1 MAPRAAGRI
10 AFVLGTSA
18 LAALDLTC
26 ARPMAAGGTAA
37 APAAPAAGAAAGTGD
52 DGALEPLPALAKPPA
67 TTEHTELR
75 ALGKTIA
82 RHVDHGFETL
92 IVSTGENIRCE
103 GDRLDGGADVR
114 IQGAADTRRP
124 WSAWF
129 ALFPAHNGDP
139 NAAPEENLLVVRR
152 PLPARGEHQIAHVF
166 LPLVCSGT
174 PEHFRFALPD
184 AEPQASDPRAMLTWV
199 AAFARHAGGA
209 AWGNFAVARLRE
221 LYPEPAPK
229 PVAWPPEPHDARGG
243 KLPPAASAAKGKA
256 QGNAKTNAKNAKTK
270 DGRAAGAARP
280 SPPARAQATGRVT
293 APRRDP
299 SELARLMDTT
309 TGMTSLQETL
319 QTDRALLATGDEPAS
334 VALTDLKPPS
344 FKPHPWAAMTAA
356 LNRPVPSEPL
366 ATAAPAGFY
375 FVRFRTITQL
385 IRLREELDAGIAPA
399 LARMGE
405 GADYDLAPRYEAEL
419 GLRQGP
425 LTKLLGPTVVDD
437 LAVVGS
443 DPYLREGSD
452 LSFVFRVR
460 ARPAFEAALAG
471 TLAAFGA
478 AHGGL
483 KSSTVDHQGT
493 PITVTRS
500 SDGVVRRHRATI
512 GSFDIVSNSLAATR
526 RIIDAVAGREP
537 RLADE
542 PDFRYMLARDAA
554 TPADVLAFLGDRF
567 VGEVIG
573 PRQKVL
579 EARRQIALAELSR
592 PGYAALLY
600 GWMYGRV
607 PASADEVVASGLLR
621 REELAHAGRERID
634 WQPGRAARSS
644 WGAVGAL
651 TPLLDLP
658 AVAHVTPSEKAA
670 YDIFTAGYQ
679 SFWRTSID
687 PVAIR
692 LALPTEGRGPLTS
705 DVRVLP
711 IITGTEYADLLRTV
725 GHARVDL
732 GDGGGGGLR
741 TAIAIGPDAQIRREL
756 GTALR
761 ELPLVGSLKVDWL
774 GDWGIL
780 GIDDTATPAARE
792 AIRKQVASGLT
803 EPSFRDLIELPVYA
817 GIEVRNMTAA
827 VAFLAGVRTVLEQA
841 APGAIHWK
849 EAGRERDV
857 PFVSIRAGSS
867 GGEDMRDLALYYSFC
882 KSALVLS
889 LSESA
894 LRHRIDDCLD
904 GRQPRTGGSARP
916 AAGAGAGAGA
926 GKDGPQWILD
936 MDMRERG
943 PLWWRLALLAAGSG
957 AAASEHWS
965 VTAAEAVLRGAP
977 GASPSVVRALARDT
991 LGAIPATPEGY
1002 AYLLADDGVH
1012 DPLRGAR
1019 RGTEKPTLADLLA
1032 SDESP
1037 FVRLGR
1043 LIAHARSEVAFD
1055 DEGKAGGPGVPPPR
1069 SLHVRLRLGADRH

>member
-1 MAPRAAGRI
+1 MRPRATRRLVTA
-10 AFVLGTSA
+10 LGTAA
-18 LAALDLTC
+18 LAALNLTC
-26 ARPMAAGGTAA
+26 ARPIAAGPVAA
-37 APAAPAAGAAAGTGD
+37 EAPPPAAGAAGGD
-52 DGALEPLPALAKPPA
+52 GEGAVVAPLPTIPKSPA

-82 RHVDHGFETL
+82 RHVDRGFETL
-92 IVSTGENIRCE
+92 IVSTAEHLRCE
-103 GDRLDGGADVR
+103 GERQETGAEVR
-114 IQGAADTRRP
+114 IQGAVDTRRP

-129 ALFPAHNGDP
+129 SSLRSQGADGNGAGEDGV
-139 NAAPEENLLVVRR
+139 LVVRR

-166 LPLVCSGT
+166 LPRSCNGT

-184 AEPQASDPRAMLTWV
+184 AEPQATDSRAMHHWV
-199 AAFARHAGGA
+199 DAFARHVGGT
-209 AWGNFAVARLRE
+209 AWGDFAVARLRA
-221 LYPEPAPK
+221 LYPEPPSK
-229 PVAWPPEPHDARGG
+229 SEVPPP
-243 KLPPAASAAKGKA
+243 SAAK
-256 QGNAKTNAKNAKTK
+256 AKTK
-270 DGRAAGAARP
+270 AKGKGKAKETAPVATARPEPSGRAQPVA
-280 SPPARAQATGRVT
+280 RVT

-319 QTDRALLATGDEPAS
+319 QTDRALLAAAEEPATVPLS
-334 VALTDLKPPS
+334 NLKPPS

-356 LNRPVPSEPL
+356 LGRPVPSEPL
-366 ATAAPAGFY
+366 ATATPAAFY
-375 FVRFRTITQL
+375 YVRFRTLAHL
-385 IRLREELDAGIAPA
+385 IRLREELDADIAPA
-399 LARMGE
+399 LAGMGE

-437 LAVVGS
+437 LAAVGS

-452 LSFVFRVR
+452 LSIVFRVR

-500 SDGVVRRHRATI
+500 NDGVVRRHRATI
-512 GSFDIVSNSLAATR
+512 GAFDIVSNSLAATR

-554 TPADVLAFLGDRF
+554 TPADVLAYLGDRF

-579 EARRQIALAELSR
+579 EARRQIGLAQLSR

-607 PASADEVVASGLLR
+607 PASADEMVASGLLAR
-621 REELAHAGRERID
+621 DELAHPGGDRID

-651 TPLLDLP
+651 TPLIDLP
-658 AVAHVTPSEKAA
+658 PVAKVTPTEKAA

-679 SFWRTSID
+679 SFWRTNID
-687 PVAIR
+687 PIAIR
-692 LALPTEGRGPLTS
+692 IALAPDGRGPLVG

-711 IITGTEYADLLRTV
+711 IITGTDYADMLRTV

-732 GDGGGGGLR
+732 GGAGGGLR
-741 TAIAIGPDAQIRREL
+741 TAIAIGPDAEIRREL
-756 GTALR
+756 GRALR

-774 GDWGIL
+774 GDWAMVGM
-780 GIDDTATPAARE
+780 DDTATPAARD
-792 AIRKQVASGLT
+792 AIRKEVATGAG
-803 EPSFRDLIELPVYA
+803 ERSFRDLIELPIYA

-827 VAFLAGVRTVLEQA
+827 VAFLAGARAVLEQA
-841 APGAIHWK
+841 APGAIQWR

-857 PFVSIRAGSS
+857 PFVAVRAGSA
-867 GGEDMRDLALYYSFC
+867 GGDEMRDISLYYSFC

-904 GRQPRTGGSARP
+904 GKQPKTRS
-916 AAGAGAGAGA
+916 AAGAE
-926 GKDGPQWILD
+926 GPQWILD

-943 PLWWRLALLAAGSG
+943 PLWWRLALMAAGGG
-957 AAASEHWS
+957 AASSERWS
-965 VTAAEAVLRGAP
+965 VAAAEAVLRGAP

-991 LGAIPATPEGY
+991 LGAIPTTPEGY
-1002 AYLLADDGVH
+1002 AYLLGDDGVR

-1019 RGTEKPTLADLLA
+1019 RGTDKPGLADLLA
-1032 SDESP
+1032 SEESP

-1055 DEGKAGGPGVPPPR
+1055 DEAKVGGAGAAPAR
-1069 SLHVRLRLGADRH
+1069 SLHVRLRLGADRY

>member
-1 MAPRAAGRI
+1 MSPRAAGRL
-10 AFVLGTSA
+10 ALAVGVAVLSA
-18 LAALDLTC
+18 LGLTC
-26 ARPMAAGGTAA
+26 ARPIATGASAAGAPAPASASTADSGDDQTIA
-37 APAAPAAGAAAGTGD
+37 PLPAAP
-52 DGALEPLPALAKPPA
+52 KPPA

-82 RHVDHGFETL
+82 RHAEHGFETL
-92 IVSTGENIRCE
+92 IVSTGEHIRCE
-103 GDRLDGGADVR
+103 GERQETGAEVR

-129 ALFPAHNGDP
+129 TIMPGHGDGFGT
-139 NAAPEENLLVVRR
+139 AEEGVLVVRR

-166 LPLVCSGT
+166 LPKACNGT

-184 AEPQASDPRAMLTWV
+184 ADPQASDPRAMLYW
-199 AAFARHAGGA
+199 ADAFSRHVGGT
-209 AWGNFAVARLRE
+209 AWGDFAVRRVRD
-221 LYPEPAPK
+221 LYPEPAPRLIGA
-229 PVAWPPEPHDARGG
+229 PSLDPREAGRG
-243 KLPPAASAAKGKA
+243 KKPPAAPAPNAKSKAKGAKGKDKQA
-256 QGNAKTNAKNAKTK
+256 AHGAAAKPAP
-270 DGRAAGAARP
+270 AARP
-280 SPPARAQATGRVT
+280 QAVARVT

-319 QTDRALLATGDEPAS
+319 QTDRALLAVSDEPAT
-334 VALTDLKPPS
+334 VALSDLKPPS

-356 LNRPVPSEPL
+356 LARPVPSEPL
-366 ATAAPAGFY
+366 ATAAPASFY
-375 FVRFRTITQL
+375 FIRFRTIAHL

-399 LARMGE
+399 LAGMGE

-452 LSFVFRVR
+452 LSIVFRVR

-483 KSSTVDHQGT
+483 KSATIDHQGT

-500 SDGVVRRHRATI
+500 NDGVVRRHRANI
-512 GSFDIVSNSLAATR
+512 GGFDIVSNSLAATR
-526 RIIDAVAGREP
+526 RIIDAVAGRGP

-554 TPADVLAFLGDRF
+554 TPADVLVYLGDRF

-592 PGYAALLY
+592 PGFAALLY

-607 PASADEVVASGLLR
+607 PASADEVVASRLLER
-621 REELAHAGRERID
+621 QELAHAGGEAID

-651 TPLLDLP
+651 TPLIDLP
-658 AVAHVTPSEKAA
+658 SPAKVTASEKAA
-670 YDIFTAGYQ
+670 YDIFTTGYQ
-679 SFWRTSID
+679 SFWRTNID

-692 LALPTEGRGPLTS
+692 IALPEGRGPLVS

-711 IITGTEYADLLRTV
+711 IITGTEYADMLRTV
-725 GHARVDL
+725 GHARVEL
-732 GDGGGGGLR
+732 AGGGGLR
-741 TAIAIGPDAQIRREL
+741 TAIALGPDAHIRREL
-756 GTALR
+756 ASALR
-761 ELPLVGSLKVDWL
+761 QVPLVGSLKVDWL
-774 GDWGIL
+774 GDWALVGM
-780 GIDDTATPAARE
+780 DDTATPAARDT
-792 AIRKQVASGLT
+792 IRKEAGT
-803 EPSFRDLIELPVYA
+803 GAGERSFRDLIELPIYA

-827 VAFLAGVRTVLEQA
+827 VAFMAGARAVLEQA
-841 APGAIHWK
+841 APGAIHWG
-849 EAGRERDV
+849 EAGRERGL
-857 PFVSIRAGSS
+857 PFVAVRAGSEEN
-867 GGEDMRDLALYYSFC
+867 GEMRDVAVYYSFC
-882 KSALVLS
+882 KSALVVS

-904 GRQPRTGGSARP
+904 GKQPRALSTT
-916 AAGAGAGAGA
+916 AAAKAE
-926 GKDGPQWILD
+926 GPQWILD

-943 PLWWRLALLAAGSG
+943 ALWWRLALMAASG
-957 AAASEHWS
+957 GASVSEHWS
-965 VTAAEAVLRGAP
+965 VAAAEAVLRGAP
-977 GASPSVVRALARDT
+977 GSSPSVARTLARDA
-991 LGAIPATPEGY
+991 LGAIPVTPEGH
-1002 AYLLADDGVH
+1002 AYVLAEDGIH
-1012 DPLRGAR
+1012 DPLRGVR
-1019 RGTEKPTLADLLA
+1019 RGTDKLGLADLLA
-1032 SDESP
+1032 SEESP

-1043 LIAHARSEVAFD
+1043 LIGHARSEVAFD
-1055 DEGKAGGPGVPPPR
+1055 DEGKPGPGGAPPPR
-1069 SLHVRLRLGADRH
+1069 SLHVRLRLGANR